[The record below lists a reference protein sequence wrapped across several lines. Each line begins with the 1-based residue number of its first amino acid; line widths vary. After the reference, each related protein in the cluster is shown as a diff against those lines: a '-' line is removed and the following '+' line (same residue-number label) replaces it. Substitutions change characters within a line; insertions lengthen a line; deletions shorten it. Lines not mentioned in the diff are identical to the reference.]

1 MLARI
6 ERAKCNLMFRLPAAL
21 MMAFAISIC
30 VASANEPD
38 VRLGRK
44 VALMV
49 CANCHV
55 VAPDQPSK
63 PILTPPAQSFEA
75 IAQDERV
82 TVESVEKFLTTTH
95 RGLDEPQ
102 GMPNPE
108 LMEQHLKAVTAY
120 LLSLRKK

>member
-1 MLARI
+1 
-6 ERAKCNLMFRLPAAL
+6 
-21 MMAFAISIC
+21 
-30 VASANEPD
+30 VQ
-38 VRLGRK
+38 LGRK

-63 PILTPPAQSFEA
+63 PILTPPAQSFET

-108 LMEQHLKAVTAY
+108 TDRAASESRNR
-120 LLSLRKK
+120 LSSQLEESEVARDLPIT